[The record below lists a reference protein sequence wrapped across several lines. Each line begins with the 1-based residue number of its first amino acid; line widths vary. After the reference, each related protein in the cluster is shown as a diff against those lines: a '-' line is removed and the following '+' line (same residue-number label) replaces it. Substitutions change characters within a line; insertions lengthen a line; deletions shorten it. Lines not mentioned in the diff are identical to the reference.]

1 MNTKQKLKKTA
12 LMKAVRRDDPYLTLG
27 AARVESDKFWRWG
40 DDNLF
45 PTALALMSR
54 RSTTHRRI
62 INDKADYIS
71 GKGFTFDPEVPLLG
85 AFVAQVNGSGES
97 LRQVCSKLSFDKSL
111 FGNAF
116 LEVVTDEK
124 HSFLALYHQDAS
136 RCRVAKD
143 SRHILLHHDW
153 SRFSAA
159 DARTLPLYPLFERQ
173 DDGTLRA
180 IVHYKDYEPM
190 FEHYGVPP
198 YIAGFG
204 VSAIAYKTDRWNI
217 SRLDN
222 SFQLSGVM
230 MLDSTMDDEA
240 QAERIMRTAEEKFAG
255 NPGQVMFV
263 LREGA
268 AEDHSR
274 FIPIASQNE
283 GDWRSLHEQAT
294 SDIVVAHSWFRT
306 LSGLDYASGFSA
318 ERILHEY
325 EIALNTVILGE
336 QAELLEPIR
345 ALLRRASMPAAGP
358 SAAVIERR
366 GLEIDTDKRAV
377 RKNGRP
383 VDLTAR
389 EFDLV
394 ELFIK
399 NPGRVYSRDNLLN
412 LVWGYD
418 YQGDERTVDVHIR
431 RLREKLEHDPAE
443 PEHIMTKW
451 GVGYYLKD

>member
-12 LMKAVRRDDPYLTLG
+12 LVKAVRRDDPYLTLG

-45 PTALALMSR
+45 PAALALMAR

-71 GKGFTFDPEVPLLG
+71 GKGFTCDEAQQPQLA
-85 AFVAQVNGSGES
+85 AFVRCVNGRGES
-97 LRQVCSKLSFDKSL
+97 LRQVLGKLAFDKSL

-116 LEVVTDEK
+116 LEAVTDPG
-124 HSFLALYHQDAS
+124 HTFLSLYHQDAS

-190 FEHYGVPP
+190 FTHYGVPP

-230 MLDSTMDDEA
+230 MLDSSVDNEA
-240 QAERIMRTAEEKFAG
+240 EAERIVRLAEQKFAG
-255 NPGQVMFV
+255 NPGQVMFMI
-263 LREGA
+263 RDGEG
-268 AEDHSR
+268 DDDNSR
-274 FIPIASQNE
+274 FIPITSQNE
-283 GDWRSLHEQAT
+283 GDWQALHEQAVG
-294 SDIVVAHSWFRT
+294 DIVVAHSWFRT
-306 LSGLDYASGFSA
+306 LSGLDYAAGFSA

-325 EIALNTVILGE
+325 EVALNTVILAE
-336 QAELLEPIR
+336 QAELMEPVREVI
-345 ALLRRASMPAAGP
+345 ALATGLNASSLQIVNRPPTRSKPIYMKVWEARKAD
-358 SAAVIERR
+358 
-366 GLEIDTDKRAV
+366 GLD
-377 RKNGRP
+377 
-383 VDLTAR
+383 
-389 EFDLV
+389 
-394 ELFIK
+394 
-399 NPGRVYSRDNLLN
+399 
-412 LVWGYD
+412 YD
-418 YQGDERTVDVHIR
+418 PEDERQQAFLSEITKYNIR
-431 RLREKLEHDPAE
+431 SIE
-443 PEHIMTKW
+443 
-451 GVGYYLKD
+451 

>member
-230 MLDSTMDDEA
+230 VLDGEVDNEQEA
-240 QAERIMRTAEEKFAG
+240 YRIVKAAEKRFAG
-255 NPGQVMFV
+255 KPGQVMFMV
-263 LREGA
+263 KNTDES
-268 AEDHSR
+268 DHSK
-274 FIPIASQNE
+274 FVPIESANE
-283 GDWRSLHEQAT
+283 GDWKLLHEQAT
-294 SDIVVAHSWFRT
+294 SDIVVAHSWFRS
-306 LSGLDYASGFSA
+306 LSGLDYSTGFSA

-325 EIALNTVILGE
+325 EIALNTLILGE
-336 QAELLEPIR
+336 QQELLEP
-345 ALLRRASMPAAGP
+345 
-358 SAAVIERR
+358 V
-366 GLEIDTDKRAV
+366 
-377 RKNGRP
+377 
-383 VDLTAR
+383 
-389 EFDLV
+389 
-394 ELFIK
+394 
-399 NPGRVYSRDNLLN
+399 
-412 LVWGYD
+412 
-418 YQGDERTVDVHIR
+418 R
-431 RLREKLEHDPAE
+431 RLIETRLGCDASSLQIVNRPPTRSKPLYMKVWEARKCDGLSYDPQD
-443 PEHIMTKW
+443 PEQNLYLAQITK
-451 GVGYYLKD
+451 YAMRSID

>member
-1 MNTKQKLKKTA
+1 MCI
-12 LMKAVRRDDPYLTLG
+12 RD
-27 AARVESDKFWRWG
+27 S
-40 DDNLF
+40 LF
-45 PTALALMSR
+45 PAALALMSR

-345 ALLRRASMPAAGP
+345 EIIGRILGADP
-358 SAAVIERR
+358 SS
-366 GLEIDTDKRAV
+366 LEIVNRPPTRSKPLYMKVWEA
-377 RKNGRP
+377 RKADGL
-383 VDLTAR
+383 D
-389 EFDLV
+389 
-394 ELFIK
+394 
-399 NPGRVYSRDNLLN
+399 
-412 LVWGYD
+412 YD
-418 YQGDERTVDVHIR
+418 PEDERQQHFLAEITKYN
-431 RLREKLEHDPAE
+431 LRSID
-443 PEHIMTKW
+443 
-451 GVGYYLKD
+451 

>member
-12 LMKAVRRDDPYLTLG
+12 LVKAVRRDDPYLTLG

-45 PTALALMSR
+45 PAALALMAR

-230 MLDSTMDDEA
+230 MLDSTVDNESE
-240 QAERIMRTAEEKFAG
+240 AERIVRLAEQKFAG

-263 LREGA
+263 IRDGGEG
-268 AEDHSR
+268 DNSR

-283 GDWRSLHEQAT
+283 GDWQALHEQAV

-325 EIALNTVILGE
+325 EVALNTVILGE
-336 QAELLEPIR
+336 QAELTEQQARSDI
-345 ALLRRASMPAAGP
+345 ALLVEKRWLALEQARRAYFALQP
-358 SAAVIERR
+358 
-366 GLEIDTDKRAV
+366 GLELA
-377 RKNGRP
+377 
-383 VDLTAR
+383 
-389 EFDLV
+389 
-394 ELFIK
+394 
-399 NPGRVYSRDNLLN
+399 
-412 LVWGYD
+412 
-418 YQGDERTVDVHIR
+418 DEVL
-431 RLREKLEHDPAE
+431 RLRISGLKAGTSTTLDLIDAQVNQAKAQTERAQAAHDYVKALADLLEACGLSEDFGKYMARADA
-443 PEHIMTKW
+443 
-451 GVGYYLKD
+451 LKVE